1 LAVDNIC
8 VGIAQQEC
16 FGLLGQ
22 NGAGKT
28 TTFKMLTGDVIPT
41 SGNAWKHSPAEI
53 LINLKKN
60 IAPFLAKIQTFAVI
74 YQIQLKIAI
83 EKTVFPVQP

>member
-1 LAVDNIC
+1 MYKHKQTKNKTKPDFSVYHVFISGCTGTCFKVQDNYLAW
-8 VGIAQQEC
+8 EY
-16 FGLLGQ
+16 
-22 NGAGKT
+22 
-28 TTFKMLTGDVIPT
+28 P
-41 SGNAWKHSPAEI
+41 
-53 LINLKKN
+53 